1 MGGRSQRS
9 SILGILVLAATWA
22 ASLGCVGDQAF
33 LDSWPPPPEDQVS
46 QPAEGPAPPPDARP
60 PDPIPR
66 ELAYASLPPYQLEP
80 PDILLINMLRVV
92 PKPPYKIEALDALLV
107 QATGTLANA
116 PIAGQ
121 VSVDPD
127 GTINL
132 GPAYGLVR
140 VAGLTL
146 EEAQKRIQKF
156 LEDVAL
162 RNPRVTVSLA
172 AAHGM
177 QQIQGEHLVRPDGTV
192 GLGVYGSVYVS
203 GLTLEQAR
211 STIETQLSRSLL
223 DPEISID
230 VFSYNSKY
238 CYVIA
243 DGAGYGQQIVR
254 LPFTGKETVLDAISQ
269 IYGLPQVSSA
279 KIWVARPNGRDPDH
293 WQMLPVNWHAITIG
307 GSPATN
313 YQLFPG
319 DRVYIKA
326 NILITVN
333 NRLAQLFA
341 PLERVM
347 GITLLGAA
355 TVNAVTNATTKNGAF
370 GAPGF

>member
-9 SILGILVLAATWA
+9 SILGILVLAAVCPG
-22 ASLGCVGDQAF
+22 SLGCLGPRPF
-33 LDSWPPPPEDQVS
+33 LDCCTAGPENQAGSPEEVV
-46 QPAEGPAPPPDARP
+46 AAAPHGPPDTM
-60 PDPIPR
+60 PR
-66 ELAYASLPPYQLEP
+66 ELAYTSLPPYQLEP

-92 PKPPYKIEALDALLV
+92 PKPPYKIETLDTLLV
-107 QATGTLANA
+107 QVTGTPPNK
-116 PIAGQ
+116 PIVGQ
-121 VSVDPD
+121 ASVDPD

-132 GPAYGLVR
+132 GPDYGLVR
-140 VAGLTL
+140 VTGLTI
-146 EEAQKRIQKF
+146 EEAQTRIQKH
-156 LEDVAL
+156 LVDL
-162 RNPRVTVSLA
+162 GLIKPRVTVSLA

-192 GLGVYGSVYVS
+192 GLGIYGSVYVS
-203 GLTLEQAR
+203 GLTLDQAR
-211 STIETQLSRSLL
+211 AAIEAHLSRSLL

-254 LPFTGKETVLDAISQ
+254 LPITGKETVLDAISQ

-279 KIWVARPNGRDPDH
+279 RIWVARPNGRDPDH

-319 DRVYIKA
+319 DRVFIKA
-326 NILITVN
+326 NFLITLN
-333 NRLAQLFA
+333 NRLAQVFA
-341 PLERVM
+341 PLERIF

-355 TVNAVTNATTKNGAF
+355 TVNAVTNATTKNGA
-370 GAPGF
+370 GGGSGF